1 MFLKFVRYAKC
12 VVEQKNGNYEK
23 KIIMPFD
30 SEVEANDYKNNNPTS
45 KAN

>member
-1 MFLKFVRYAKC
+1 MEIMR
-12 VVEQKNGNYEK
+12 K

-45 KAN
+45 KANWKKYFFYDEFFFFV